1 MSSYQPG
8 AEIAGRFVIKERIGE
23 GGMGAVYRALQTSLD
38 REVALKVLHS
48 SSAMTPRARRRF
60 AREARAI
67 ARLNHPHIAGVYD
80 FGMDGDGQTLWLAM
94 ELITGRSLTILKREP
109 VDMTRL
115 LSLTDQIL
123 SALAAAHA
131 RGIVHR
137 DMKPSN
143 VLLTRDD
150 EGREV
155 IKLVDFGLAAT
166 QDGELTLEGAPGGL
180 GDEESDG
187 TERTILG
194 TPRYMAPEI
203 FKRAPTSPLV
213 DLYALGVMLFE
224 ILAGE
229 PPFHGDDPRGLMR
242 AHLHEPIPK
251 PRVRGGQTMPPELEQ
266 IILTLMAK
274 DVTERFQTAAS
285 VRDLIAPLLA
295 EYSHVPWAM
304 GPRAAMSAGNTSGMG
319 FLSSMGGQTVP
330 PSSMFGGVSTLGAVM
345 AQQAPLVGR
354 MAERRALEHRLRAA
368 MQDNTGSLVLLD
380 GEAGVGK
387 SRLLQWLRV
396 RVEEAGAMRVV
407 MGAYSAT
414 TSGFE
419 GMRAVLEELL
429 GVRNALPNQLPELLS
444 LKLGR
449 WGFSADEQDACL
461 RLLRPSRDDISLRDS
476 VEGFGERAMVEQER
490 VFATAERI
498 LRRAAAERP
507 LLILLEDLHHAGQA
521 TLGFLEHVAV
531 GLHLTP
537 APIVLL
543 GAIRTE
549 EIDQSPRLRQTL
561 DRLSRFGSEDI
572 VRLSLKRL
580 MQDEAVDLIH
590 KHLPLDEVLAQRL
603 AQRAEGNPLYITQ
616 MLRFLQ
622 DSGKLVYDSGR
633 WALQEGVQLTR
644 EIPDALAEMLRFRAT
659 EVCRR
664 WADPEAMRAVL
675 SRCAVL
681 GWRVEYRLLR
691 GLVQSEP
698 NQPFASALDAALEAL
713 VRSGLLR
720 EAGSSGDDVL
730 EFDHRLMRDVLL
742 QDLEERRMERALH
755 AQAAEIKIA
764 MWKDRIGDRALE
776 IAEHY
781 RHARNPQGV
790 YIYTLKAARQALTA
804 CDLRLAMTLFKQAE
818 ELSGTLDE
826 ASQPLQDP
834 AGGPPLAGP
843 QVALEVA
850 HLERRLGEYDA
861 ARQDYRKLLAST
873 SPEVAL
879 WARWGLGELSQRQGD
894 YDEAVGW
901 FEAARRE
908 AVRAMQFPQPGHEL
922 LAGSI
927 DAHCL
932 FGLGCVAAARGE
944 LSAAALTLGEALEK
958 SQKVQDRLLEADALR
973 ITSDVCWSMGEVDR
987 AEVYRR
993 RAALLA
999 ESFGDR
1005 EAQAQAMFHAAKHL
1019 CDTGHIVEAEQRA
1032 AEAMQVFEGLGK
1044 RHHVAHCLLLLGEL
1058 AWLKADYKEAAQL
1071 LRKAHRFY
1079 ELFRDRRGLTECK
1092 LFLASL
1098 ALSIKRYPN
1107 TQTLAR
1113 DAAEG
1118 FRAMGDRRGEA
1129 LTGVLV
1135 GRLELALQKYDRAAR
1150 SFADAASA
1158 LEHLRDT
1165 RAAIT
1170 ARLWSLAALECAGE
1184 IDQVDSAIGALLT
1197 TLDAAEIADE
1207 PTGSALT
1214 QLAEVLGDRRPDLA
1228 MDADE
1233 RAERVWQRLGR
1244 PLNVEI
1250 PTA

>member
-1 MSSYQPG
+1 MSAYQPG

-94 ELITGRSLTILKREP
+94 ELIAGRSLTVLKREP
-109 VDMTRL
+109 VDLTRI

-131 RGIVHR
+131 RGIIHR

-166 QDGELTLEGAPGGL
+166 QEGELDLAGAPGDL
-180 GDEESDG
+180 GDDDSEGS
-187 TERTILG
+187 ERTILG

-229 PPFHGDDPRGLMR
+229 PPFPGDDPRLLMK
-242 AHLHEPIPK
+242 AHLHTPPPPLK
-251 PRVRGGQTMPPELEQ
+251 ARGGVTLPPELER
-266 IILTLMAK
+266 IIYTLLAK
-274 DVTERFQTAAS
+274 DVQERFQTAGS
-285 VRDLIAPLLA
+285 VRDVIAPLVA
-295 EYSHVPWAM
+295 ELSHVPWAM
-304 GPRAAMSAGNTSGMG
+304 GPRAAMGPGNTSSMG
-319 FLSSMGGQTVP
+319 FSSSLGGQTVP
-330 PSSMFGGVSTLGAVM
+330 PSAMFGGNISTVGALM
-345 AQQAPLVGR
+345 SQQAPLVGR
-354 MAERRALEHRLRAA
+354 VAERRALEQRLRAA
-368 MQDNTGSLVLLD
+368 MQDNVGSLILLE

-387 SRLLQWLRV
+387 SRLMQWLRV
-396 RVEEAGAMRVV
+396 RVEEAGMMRVV
-407 MGAYSAT
+407 SGSYSAT
-414 TSGFE
+414 VGGLE
-419 GMRAVLEELL
+419 GMKAVLEELL
-429 GVRNALPNQLPELLS
+429 GVRSALPGQLPELLAS
-444 LKLGR
+444 KLGR
-449 WGFSADEQDACL
+449 WGFSADEQEACV
-461 RLLRPSRDDISLRDS
+461 RLLRTKRDELG
-476 VEGFGERAMVEQER
+476 EGERALLEQER
-490 VFATAERI
+490 IFAVAERI
-498 LRRAAAERP
+498 LRRVAAERP
-507 LLILLEDLHHAGQA
+507 LLVILEDLHHAGQA
-521 TLGFLEHVAV
+521 SLGFMEHVAV

-537 APIVLL
+537 APLVIL
-543 GAIRTE
+543 GAMRTE
-549 EIDQSPRLRQTL
+549 EIEQAPRLKQML
-561 DRLSRFGSEDI
+561 ERLGRFGSEDI
-572 VRLSLKRL
+572 IRLGLKRL
-580 MQDEAVDLIH
+580 TQDESVELLG
-590 KHLPLDEVLAQRL
+590 KLLPVADEVAVRL
-603 AQRAEGNPLYITQ
+603 AVRGEGNPLYMTQ

-622 DSGKLVYDSGR
+622 ESGKLHYDSGR
-633 WALQEGVQLTR
+633 WVLADGVQLTR
-644 EIPDALAEMLRFRAT
+644 EIPDALAEMLRLRAA

-681 GWRVEYRLLR
+681 GARVEYRLIA
-691 GLVQSEP
+691 GFVQAEP
-698 NQPFASALDAALEAL
+698 GRPFAGVLDAALEAL
-713 VRSGLLR
+713 VRAGVLR
-720 EAGSSGDDVL
+720 EAGASGDDVL
-730 EFDHRLMRDVLL
+730 EFEHRLMRDVLL
-742 QDLEERRMERALH
+742 QDMAERHVERALH
-755 AQAAEIKIA
+755 AQAAEIKA
-764 MWKDRIGDRALE
+764 ALWSDRLDDRALE

-781 RHARNPQGV
+781 RAAQQPRGV
-790 YIYTLKAARQALTA
+790 YTYTLRAARHALAA
-804 CDLRLAMTLFKQAE
+804 CDLRQAMALFKQLE
-818 ELSGTLDE
+818 ELSSAPEVVAL
-826 ASQPLQDP
+826 AQQDG
-834 AGGPPLAGP
+834 AGLHGA
-843 QVALEVA
+843 QVALQVA

-861 ARQDYRKLLAST
+861 ARQNYRKLLNAPMAAVS
-873 SPEVAL
+873 L

-908 AVRAMQFPQPGHEL
+908 AVRAMQFPQPGNEQ
-922 LAGSI
+922 LAGAI
-927 DAHCL
+927 DAYCL

-944 LSAAALTLGEALEK
+944 LSAASLTLGEALEK
-958 SQKVQDRLLEADALR
+958 SQRLQDRVLEAEVLR
-973 ITSDVCWSMGEVDR
+973 VTADVCWRMGEGDR

-999 ESFGDR
+999 DSFGDR
-1005 EAQAQAMFHAAKHL
+1005 EAQAQAMFHAASHL
-1019 CDTGHIVEAEQRA
+1019 RDIGAVREAELRA
-1032 AEAMQVFEGLGK
+1032 GEAMAVFEGLGK

-1092 LFLASL
+1092 QHLASL

-1129 LTGVLV
+1129 MTGILV
-1135 GRLELALQKYDRAAR
+1135 GRLELALAKYERAAR
-1150 SFADAASA
+1150 SFMDAASA
-1158 LEHLRDT
+1158 LEHLRDL
-1165 RAAIT
+1165 RGALA
-1170 ARLWSLAALECAGE
+1170 ARLWSMAALEGAGE
-1184 IDQVDSAIGALLT
+1184 QELVDSAIDGLLRQ
-1197 TLDAAEIADE
+1197 LDSAESVDE
-1207 PTGSALT
+1207 ATGSALA
-1214 QLAEVLGDRRPDLA
+1214 QLAESFNARRPDLA
-1228 MDADE
+1228 LEADE
-1233 RAERVWQRLGR
+1233 RAERIWQRLGR
-1244 PLNVEI
+1244 PLHAETS
-1250 PTA
+1250 TA

>member
-8 AEIAGRFVIKERIGE
+8 AEIAGRFIIKERIGE

-48 SSAMTPRARRRF
+48 STAMTPRARRRF
-60 AREARAI
+60 GREARAI

-80 FGMDGDGQTLWLAM
+80 FGMDDDGQTLWLAM
-94 ELITGRSLTILKREP
+94 ELISGRSLTVLKREP
-109 VDMTRL
+109 VDMMRL

-131 RGIVHR
+131 RGIIHR

-150 EGREV
+150 EGREI

-166 QDGELTLEGAPGGL
+166 QDGELTLEGAPGDL
-180 GDEESDG
+180 GDDDSEAA
-187 TERTILG
+187 ERTILG

-203 FKRAPTSPLV
+203 FKRAPTNPQV
-213 DLYALGVMLFE
+213 DLYALGVMLYE

-229 PPFHGDDPRGLMR
+229 PPFPGDDPRALMR
-242 AHLHEPIPK
+242 AHMHETIP
-251 PRVRGGQTMPPELEQ
+251 RLLVRGGVALPPDLEH
-266 IILTLMAK
+266 IIRTLMAK
-274 DVTERFQTAAS
+274 DTGERYQTAAS
-285 VRDLIAPLLA
+285 VRDAVAPLVA
-295 EYSHVPWAM
+295 EFSHVPWAM

-354 MAERRALEHRLRAA
+354 LAERRALEHRLRAA
-368 MQDNTGSLVLLD
+368 LADSIGSLVLLD

-396 RVEEAGAMRVV
+396 RVEEAGVMRVV
-407 MGAYSAT
+407 AGAYSAT

-419 GMRAVLEELL
+419 GLRAVLEDLL
-429 GVRNALPNQLPELLS
+429 GVRNALPNQLSELLS
-444 LKLGR
+444 GKLSR
-449 WGFSADEQDACL
+449 WGFSAEEQDACL
-461 RLLRPSRDDISLRDS
+461 RLMRPSREESARED
-476 VEGFGERAMVEQER
+476 VTGERAMVEQER

-498 LRRAAAERP
+498 LRRVAAERP

-543 GAIRTE
+543 GALRVE
-549 EIDQSPRLRQTL
+549 EIEQTPKLRQTL

-580 MQDEAVDLIH
+580 SQDESVELIH
-590 KHLPLDEVLAQRL
+590 KHLPLADELAYKL
-603 AQRAEGNPLYITQ
+603 ATRAEGNPLYITQ

-622 DSGKLVYDSGR
+622 DSGKLQYDSGR
-633 WALQEGVQLTR
+633 WTLQEGVQLTR
-644 EIPDALAEMLRFRAT
+644 EIPDALAEMLRFRAA

-691 GLVQSEP
+691 ALVHAEQG
-698 NQPFASALDAALEAL
+698 QPFAGVLDAALEAL

-720 EAGSSGDDVL
+720 EAGTSGDDVL

-742 QDLEERRMERALH
+742 QDMEERRVERALH
-755 AQAAEIKIA
+755 LQAAEIKVA
-764 MWKDRIGDRALE
+764 QWRDRIGDRALE

-781 RHARNPQGV
+781 RMARNPHGV
-790 YIYTLKAARQALTA
+790 YIYTLKAARQAQAA
-804 CDLRLAMTLFKQAE
+804 CDLRLAMTLFRQAE
-818 ELSGTLDE
+818 ELVGTLDE
-826 ASQPLQDP
+826 ASQPLTSAD
-834 AGGPPLAGP
+834 AEPLAGP

-861 ARQDYRKLLAST
+861 ARQDYRKLLIST
-873 SPEVAL
+873 VPAVAL

-894 YDEAVGW
+894 YDESVGW

-908 AVRAMQFPQPGHEL
+908 AVRAMQFPQPGHEQ
-922 LAGSI
+922 LAGGI
-927 DAHCL
+927 DAYCL

-944 LSAAALTLGEALEK
+944 LSAASLTLGEALEK
-958 SQKVQDRLLEADALR
+958 SQKIQDRGLEADVLR
-973 ITSDVCWSMGEVDR
+973 STSDVCWRMGEVDR

-999 ESFGDR
+999 DSFGDR
-1005 EAQAQAMFHAAKHL
+1005 ESQAQGIFHSAEHL
-1019 CDTGHIVEAEQRA
+1019 RNTGRVADAELRA
-1032 AEAMQVFEGLGK
+1032 GEAMSIFEALGK

-1058 AWLKADYKEAAQL
+1058 AWLKGDYKEAAQL

-1092 LFLASL
+1092 QHLASL

-1135 GRLELALQKYDRAAR
+1135 GRLELAMQKYDRAAR
-1150 SFADAASA
+1150 SFLDAASA
-1158 LEHLRDT
+1158 LEHLHDVRG
-1165 RAAIT
+1165 ALT
-1170 ARLWSLAALECAGE
+1170 ARLWSMAALESADE
-1184 IDQVDSAIGALLT
+1184 IEQVDSALPALFT
-1197 TLDAAEIADE
+1197 ALDGAEIADE
-1207 PTGSALT
+1207 PTGAALA
-1214 QLAEVLGDRRPDLA
+1214 QLAEVLGARRPDLA

-1244 PLNVEI
+1244 PLQIESAVV
-1250 PTA
+1250 